1 LNREDERREN
11 RTNAGDHQPKPNNV
25 GEVEVVEVEVV
36 GRLRRARVEIR
47 VPPGIAVSSAGSRE
61 GTKIVLLGFVGD
73 ERQGS
78 HGDADKGI

>member
-1 LNREDERREN
+1 MSDEKN
-11 RTNAGDHQPKPNNV
+11 QTNTDVPQPKPNNV

-47 VPPGIAVSSAGSRE
+47 VPPGIAVSSAGGRE
-61 GTKIVLLGFVGD
+61 GTRIVLLGFVGD

>member
-1 LNREDERREN
+1 MSDEKN
-11 RTNAGDHQPKPNNV
+11 QANADSAQPKPNNV

-47 VPPGIAVSSAGSRE
+47 VPLGIAVSSASGRDC
-61 GTKIVLLGFVGD
+61 TRIVLLGFVGD